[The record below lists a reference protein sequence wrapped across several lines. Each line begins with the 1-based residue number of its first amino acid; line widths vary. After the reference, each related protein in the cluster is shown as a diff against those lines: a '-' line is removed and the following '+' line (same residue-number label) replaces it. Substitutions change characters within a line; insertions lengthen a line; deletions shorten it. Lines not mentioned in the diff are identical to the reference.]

1 MHQLVL
7 HVERA
12 YKLREIQR
20 PLQLIWNQE
29 TLNLRVISL
38 DIIGSVV
45 ASVCF
50 FEFEAA
56 ESSALT
62 RCRGLMHAIS
72 RTFSQ
77 GK

>member
-38 DIIGSVV
+38 GIIGSVV

-50 FEFEAA
+50 FEAA

-72 RTFSQ
+72 CTFSQ